1 MKFIKYL
8 FASTVLLIVQDLTA
22 QNIQG
27 YSFENYPTNIIINQ
41 RAKINYSSNKL
52 GKEFKTEITE
62 QYKKG
67 KIEFG
72 GHYVLIFWGAGT
84 GLTLGAMVDV
94 KDGKIY
100 ALPLNEENSYRETY
114 HDSDNNILYK
124 AKSNLFICYRPRNN
138 KSDENKVD
146 LTYYF
151 YKWDDTI
158 KKFILLKTKKATVE
172 RII

>member
-1 MKFIKYL
+1 MKFIKFL
-8 FASTVLLIVQDLTA
+8 FGLTILLIAQDLTA

-67 KIEFG
+67 KVEFG

-84 GLTLGAMVDV
+84 GLTVGAMVDV

-100 ALPLNEENSYRETY
+100 ELPLNEENSYREAY
-114 HDSDNNILYK
+114 HDSDNILYK
-124 AKSNLFICYRPRNN
+124 PKSNLFICYRPRDN

-151 YKWDDTI
+151 YKWDDTA

-172 RII
+172 RIV

>member
-1 MKFIKYL
+1 MKINRYL
-8 FASTVLLIVQDLTA
+8 IGMIFVLIVQNLSA

-27 YSFENYPTNIIINQ
+27 YSFDNYPTNLVSNQ
-41 RAKINYSSNKL
+41 KAKINFSSNKL
-52 GKEFKTEITE
+52 GKEYKTEITE

-124 AKSNLFICYRPRNN
+124 AKSNLFICYRPRDN
-138 KSDENKVD
+138 KSNENKVD
-146 LTYYF
+146 LTYYL
-151 YKWDDTI
+151 YKWDDTT
-158 KKFILLKTKKATVE
+158 KKFVLLKTKKATVE

>member
-1 MKFIKYL
+1 MKFIKFL
-8 FASTVLLIVQDLTA
+8 FGLTILLIAQDLTA

-27 YSFENYPTNIIINQ
+27 YSFDNYPTNLVSSQ
-41 RAKINYSSNKL
+41 KAKINYSSNKL
-52 GKEFKTEITE
+52 GKEYKTEITE

-72 GHYVLIFWGAGT
+72 GHYVLIFWGAGM
-84 GLTLGAMVDV
+84 GLTVGAMVDV

-100 ALPLNEENSYRETY
+100 ELPLDEENSYREAY
-114 HDSDNNILYK
+114 HDSDNILYK
-124 AKSNLFICYRPRNN
+124 SKSNLFICYRPRDN
-138 KSDENKVD
+138 KSDKNKVD

-151 YKWDDTI
+151 YKWDDTT

-172 RII
+172 RIV